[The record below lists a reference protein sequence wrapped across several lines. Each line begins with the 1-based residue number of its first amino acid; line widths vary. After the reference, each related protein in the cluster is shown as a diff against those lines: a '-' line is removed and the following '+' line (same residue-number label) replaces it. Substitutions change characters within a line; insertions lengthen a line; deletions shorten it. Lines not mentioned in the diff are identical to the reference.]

1 VITLSPQV
9 KFYARGELL
18 ASHPGMLDFVEQQT
32 RARWFRPKIAPAD
45 SRGIVPSNKIDETH
59 APTSGARSATLR
71 HSLRSSNLALDT
83 REH

>member
-45 SRGIVPSNKIDETH
+45 SRGDRPKQ
-59 APTSGARSATLR
+59 
-71 HSLRSSNLALDT
+71 
-83 REH
+83 